1 MTPVTRP
8 APPSTT
14 AGPSSAR
21 QTRTR
26 LISEAVVASYIHE
39 ISARTGPGAISAI
52 ARRRGG
58 QVHHLASRPARA
70 RAALRRHDAPR
81 LLVRARLEA

>member
-1 MTPVTRP
+1 MTPVTHP

-14 AGPSSAR
+14 AGLSSAR
-21 QTRTR
+21 QTRLR
-26 LISEAVVASYIHE
+26 LISEGVVASYIHE
-39 ISARTGPGAISAI
+39 TSARTGPGATSAI
-52 ARRRGG
+52 ARRHGG